1 MADEAVKPPA
11 NLMESADRFQRFV
24 ADDGVSM
31 KADAP
36 EQETTE
42 TETDEQPKEAAPS
55 QEIPPEQADKSEA
68 QEGEE
73 SQSDEGPPDEFDAF
87 AKAFDMTPE
96 ELAQHVKVKVKVDG
110 LERQVPLHEAL
121 NGYQRDEDY
130 QRKMTA
136 MADQKRQFDAAV
148 EKATQLYQ
156 SQFQRLNSGIETLE
170 AQLAKRDDAY
180 WQELLERDSQ
190 AYLREKAADDR
201 QRALLAQAQ
210 TARDQAAVQA
220 QAQSAQKIMEYR
232 AEQQKKL
239 AAVFPELAKPEGA
252 QKFDAELRASLTE
265 YGFSEDEVKQWMA
278 GPWDHR
284 QVLLARDA
292 MKYRALKKANPEV
305 TAKLKSKPKVLKP
318 GASTAAGDR
327 QNAGVNQLRARLKKT
342 GDIKTAGKLFE
353 RFA

>member
-36 EQETTE
+36 EQETQA
-42 TETDEQPKEAAPS
+42 DEQPEKAAPQ

-96 ELAQHVKVKVKVDG
+96 ELAQHVKVKVKVDW

-156 SQFQRLNSGIETLE
+156 SQFQRLNTGIETLE
-170 AQLAKRDDAY
+170 SQIAKRDDAY
-180 WQELLERDSQ
+180 WQELLERDQ
-190 AYLREKAADDR
+190 YAYLREQAEDRR
-201 QRALLAQAQ
+201 QRNLLAQAQ
-210 TARDQAAVQA
+210 TVRDQAAAQA

-239 AAVFPELAKPEGA
+239 AAVYPELAKPEGA
-252 QKFDAELRASLTE
+252 RKFDAELRANLTE
-265 YGFSEDEVKQWMA
+265 YGFSEDEVTQWMA

-284 QVLLARDA
+284 EVLMARDA
-292 MKYRALKKANPEV
+292 MKWRTLKKAEPKV
-305 TAKLKSKPKVLKP
+305 TAKLKSVPKVLKP
-318 GASTAAGDR
+318 GSSTAASDR

-342 GDIKTAGKLFE
+342 GDLKTAGKLFE